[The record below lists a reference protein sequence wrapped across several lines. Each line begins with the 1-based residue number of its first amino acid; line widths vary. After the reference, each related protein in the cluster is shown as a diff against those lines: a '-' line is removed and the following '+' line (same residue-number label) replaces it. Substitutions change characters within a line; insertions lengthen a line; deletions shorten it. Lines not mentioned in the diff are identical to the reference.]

1 MLILHFKYQTYFK
14 VFKKKKVIVAFFL
27 VILSLFFLEIECLY
41 LATVSYKLVIVTCT
55 SSEVTSHSLFL
66 LFFFLT
72 AWIIFLAI
80 ASLYFLILSFLRIA
94 RLCLKFYIYISLILG
109 LCLTIL
115 TFVQKS
121 QNCEKKVTIPFF
133 SCRNKF
139 H

>member
-80 ASLYFLILSFLRIA
+80 A
-94 RLCLKFYIYISLILG
+94 RLCLKFCIYISLIVG